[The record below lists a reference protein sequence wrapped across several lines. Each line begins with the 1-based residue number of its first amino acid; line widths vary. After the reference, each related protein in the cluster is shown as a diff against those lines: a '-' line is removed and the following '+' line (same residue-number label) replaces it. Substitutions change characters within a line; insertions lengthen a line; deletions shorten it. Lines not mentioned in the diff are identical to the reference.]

1 MRMRFILSETW
12 TSLKRNVPMII
23 SVMLV
28 TFISFVFIG
37 ASALLQVQV
46 NKAKGDWYSKVEV
59 VVYLCP
65 DGSSQAATCAAGKAP
80 TQQEIV
86 ELEDFIHQELRD
98 NVSKITYVSRDD
110 FYKDTFLKKY
120 PDGKYQGRT
129 LTAADMQDSLQLKLK
144 DPTKYKMV
152 SEVLSGKTGVE
163 SVVDQKQIPAAACCI
178 CFAAVFLG
186 SFLAAK
192 HTAGKRLPAALAVA
206 GCCFAVC
213 FLARLTAFGNTQ
225 AHMLTPAVCM
235 LAAALLAGI
244 LGGTRKKSA
253 RRRRR

>member
-1 MRMRFILSETW
+1 MKTKFW
-12 TSLKRNVPMII
+12 NG
-23 SVMLV
+23 
-28 TFISFVFIG
+28 SFLRTVLQCLAI
-37 ASALLQVQV
+37 ACAALLALSAL
-46 NKAKGDWYSKVEV
+46 G
-59 VVYLCP
+59 
-65 DGSSQAATCAAGKAP
+65 AG
-80 TQQEIV
+80 
-86 ELEDFIHQELRD
+86 L
-98 NVSKITYVSRDD
+98 
-110 FYKDTFLKKY
+110 
-120 PDGKYQGRT
+120 
-129 LTAADMQDSLQLKLK
+129 
-144 DPTKYKMV
+144 
-152 SEVLSGKTGVE
+152 VLGG
-163 SVVDQKQIPAAACCI
+163 VVDQKQIPAAACCI

-206 GCCFAVC
+206 GC

>member
-1 MRMRFILSETW
+1 MKTKFW
-12 TSLKRNVPMII
+12 NG
-23 SVMLV
+23 
-28 TFISFVFIG
+28 SFLRTVLQCLAI
-37 ASALLQVQV
+37 ACAALLALSAL
-46 NKAKGDWYSKVEV
+46 G
-59 VVYLCP
+59 
-65 DGSSQAATCAAGKAP
+65 AG
-80 TQQEIV
+80 
-86 ELEDFIHQELRD
+86 L
-98 NVSKITYVSRDD
+98 
-110 FYKDTFLKKY
+110 
-120 PDGKYQGRT
+120 
-129 LTAADMQDSLQLKLK
+129 
-144 DPTKYKMV
+144 
-152 SEVLSGKTGVE
+152 VLGG
-163 SVVDQKQIPAAACCI
+163 VVDQKQIPAAACCI

-244 LGGTRKKSA
+244 LGGTRKKST